1 MANSLPEWLPERLR
15 KALSKPTMT
24 IPEAGECLR
33 IESRSGSYN
42 AAAKGK
48 IPWLDMGG
56 RKPVPTAWVRR

>member
-1 MANSLPEWLPERLR
+1 MF
-15 KALSKPTMT
+15 
-24 IPEAGECLR
+24 G

-56 RKPVPTAWVRR
+56 RKPVPTARVRRQLMLDDEPPKAA